1 MGEVK
6 LTEVEKM
13 QAAQDRSQPIGEFL
27 DWLFN
32 KGFLISRYVDD
43 EHALVEVHRTIE
55 QWLADMFD
63 IDLQKVE
70 MEKQHLLTRL
80 RLQNLERDLVDG

>member
-1 MGEVK
+1 MGEVN
-6 LTEVEKM
+6 LSEVEKM
-13 QAAQDRSQPIGEFL
+13 QAVHDRSQPIGEFL

-32 KGFLISRYVDD
+32 KGFLISRYDSD
-43 EHALVEVHRTIE
+43 GHELVEVHRTIE

-63 IDLQKVE
+63 IDLNKVE
-70 MEKQHLLTRL
+70 AEKRHLLTRI